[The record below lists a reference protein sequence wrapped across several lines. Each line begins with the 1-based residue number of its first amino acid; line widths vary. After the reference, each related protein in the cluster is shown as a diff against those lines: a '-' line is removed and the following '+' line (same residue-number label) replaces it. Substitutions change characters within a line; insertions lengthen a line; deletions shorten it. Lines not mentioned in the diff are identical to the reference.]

1 MKSWDIMSDKL
12 LNRQSAWAWYD
23 NESLKLLHIGFHE
36 NSYDDPGLD
45 KLEIDYNTALDIA
58 SGKSH
63 FHQYEIVKAGKN
75 LALYFK
81 RLRPATK
88 KFWSLLDPQSNQF
101 SSKFDSAEN
110 SKSPVE
116 IKNKDSSGFM
126 ASLVGDVKNVIFYIT
141 MKNDPNY
148 LIKKLD
154 FWNYANS
161 SGSITDIKIPVESD
175 VEYSI
180 YVRYD
185 AT

>member
-1 MKSWDIMSDKL
+1 
-12 LNRQSAWAWYD
+12 
-23 NESLKLLHIGFHE
+23 
-36 NSYDDPGLD
+36 
-45 KLEIDYNTALDIA
+45 
-58 SGKSH
+58 
-63 FHQYEIVKAGKN
+63 
-75 LALYFK
+75 
-81 RLRPATK
+81 
-88 KFWSLLDPQSNQF
+88 
-101 SSKFDSAEN
+101 
-110 SKSPVE
+110 
-116 IKNKDSSGFM
+116 
-126 ASLVGDVKNVIFYIT
+126 